1 MVCVN
6 CPAESRLA
14 RSPSCNALPL
24 RWKVSCSPLGLHSA
38 SSKSAFL
45 LLQPQAKRL
54 ILLDLDEVIIDAR
67 YLLENEKVLT
77 GCTLEMTAHKVCVG
91 ASLNVNDVRKVQ
103 NDSVDAAPPSSVAPS
118 LDFSHKI
125 QNAFVDA
132 TPAPSLDFGRG
143 IQFEKD
149 FRSKFGHSVNF
160 VEGFRRREFLLVIS
174 FGRSKFKLDIHTV
187 SIVLQACFGGI
198 ASRFHVKLLRDRT
211 FSFLSCFK
219 ISGLS
224 YLQYWQILG

>member
-1 MVCVN
+1 M
-6 CPAESRLA
+6 
-14 RSPSCNALPL
+14 
-24 RWKVSCSPLGLHSA
+24 
-38 SSKSAFL
+38 
-45 LLQPQAKRL
+45 
-54 ILLDLDEVIIDAR
+54 I
-67 YLLENEKVLT
+67 
-77 GCTLEMTAHKVCVG
+77 AHRVCVG
-91 ASLNVNDVRKVQ
+91 VSLNANDAHIVQ
-103 NDSVDAAPPSSVAPS
+103 NDSVAVAPS
-118 LDFSHKI
+118 SSVVPSLDSSHKI
-125 QNAFVDA
+125 QNARVDGA
-132 TPAPSLDFGRG
+132 PAPSLDFGRG

-160 VEGFRRREFLLVIS
+160 VEGFRRREFWLVIS
-174 FGRSKFKLDIHTV
+174 FGCSKFKLDIHTV